1 MGDGLQT
8 SGGSK
13 CRVIRIKT
21 TTRVSRS
28 WPRMPATG
36 AGATIPTKTG
46 ALSATASVKNA
57 AAIPTTYMNNDFT
70 IGRINFGPRD
80 SFTTL
85 GQLIDEIGAQEEL
98 VDDLFLYIGEL
109 LTKIELLKECL
120 PPVTESYE
128 L

>member
-1 MGDGLQT
+1 MT
-8 SGGSK
+8 
-13 CRVIRIKT
+13 
-21 TTRVSRS
+21 
-28 WPRMPATG
+28 
-36 AGATIPTKTG
+36 
-46 ALSATASVKNA
+46 
-57 AAIPTTYMNNDFT
+57 NNDFT

-85 GQLIDEIGAQEEL
+85 GQLIDEISAQEEL
-98 VDDLFLYIGEL
+98 VDDLFLYVGEL